1 MPRRSRRL
9 AGARGRARR
18 GGVPVV
24 HAVEDVSLALPPGR
38 ITAVVGES
46 GSGKSTLARL
56 LARLIMPTSGQL
68 LLDGTEVPATTR
80 GRREYARDVQLVLQD
95 PFSSLNPVHGVRYHL
110 DRPLRLHGLGGQG
123 ASLDEAM
130 TGLLERVAL
139 TPAEQFLS
147 KYPHELSGGQR
158 QRVAIA
164 RALAVR
170 PRVLLAD
177 EPVSMLDVS
186 IRLGVLNLLGDL
198 RERDGLDDPLHHPRH
213 RLGPLPGRRHHG
225 HVRGPGGRVR
235 ARPSRSPT
243 SPRTPTPSS
252 CSARPP
258 TRTGPSRRCWPGR
271 GAPPSLVAPPS
282 GCRFH
287 PRCPHAM
294 AVCADSTPPPAEVA
308 GGHVSACWL
317 HATGLAPAQSRP
329 LHGRDTAAGQPPD
342 AGPAPPARSGRASQS
357 RNRRGRGDVM
367 NRDSR
372 LTATARRQHSA
383 SGRPT
388 WRSRHGSR
396 NRDPAGPHRPTDNR
410 PRHGRSQQAGDE
422 PAGHNGV

>member
-1 MPRRSRRL
+1 MTETAAATRSAEAAVPLLEARALTKHFPVHHARRGRRRL
-9 AGARGRARR
+9 AGARGRGRPA
-18 GGVPVV
+18 GVPAV
-24 HAVEDVSLALPPGR
+24 HAVEDVSLTLPPGG

-46 GSGKSTLARL
+46 GSGKSTLAL
-56 LARLIMPTSGQL
+56 MLARLIVPTSGQL

-110 DRPLRLHGLGGQG
+110 ERPLRLHGLGGPG
-123 ASLDEAM
+123 ASLDGAM

-198 RERDGLDDPLHHPRH
+198 RERDGLTILYITHDI
-213 RLGPLPGRRHHG
+213 
-225 HVRGPGGRVR
+225 
-235 ARPSRSPT
+235 A
-243 SPRTPTPSS
+243 
-252 CSARPP
+252 SARYLADVITVMYAGQVVESGPAEQVTDQAAHPYTRLLLSAAPDPDRGAPP
-258 TRTGPSRRCWPGR
+258 ALAGS

-294 AVCADSTPPPAEVA
+294 AVCADTTPPPAEVA
-308 GGHVSACWL
+308 GGHFSACWL

-329 LHGRDTAAGQPPD
+329 LRGSGTAAGQPPD
-342 AGPAPPARSGRASQS
+342 AGPAPPAR
-357 RNRRGRGDVM
+357 
-367 NRDSR
+367 
-372 LTATARRQHSA
+372 
-383 SGRPT
+383 
-388 WRSRHGSR
+388 
-396 NRDPAGPHRPTDNR
+396 PAGPP
-410 PRHGRSQQAGDE
+410 S
-422 PAGHNGV
+422 PATEGGEET